1 MQQYLMRQLF
11 IEPQQNRCL
20 PVQFSQSLRGLA
32 TLGVLLIILVS
43 QANAQFGPSPVM
55 VSPVIKEQVTVGQN
69 FVGTVRPMKTAAVGS
84 AVNGRVSEFPV
95 NEGDYIEAG
104 APLAQLLTE
113 TIKLEHEAAVH
124 EQELREQE
132 LLEQENGSR
141 PEEISRAKAALAA
154 AKAAKDYNEK
164 KRQRAEDLYGR
175 GAINSDEIQLILSDY
190 VQAEQMYVQMAEA
203 YDLVVKGPRKEQIAQ
218 ARAQVAIR
226 KAVANRLADQL
237 KKHTIR
243 TPFNGFVSAEHT
255 EVGQWVSQ
263 GELVAEVIELDYV
276 DVEAYV
282 PEQYIAYIHK
292 GQEVTVE
299 IPALQNHLFTGIVE
313 LVNPQADTRSRTF
326 PVKIRVK
333 NTIEFPEQSQA
344 EIENKVIKANPLIK
358 SGMQARVH
366 LTTGKKE
373 EALLL
378 PKDALVLG
386 GPQRIVFVVVPGKGK
401 EPATVKVVPV
411 VIGVANGD
419 HIVVQGELQEGDQVV
434 IRGNERLRPGQQV
447 IPQLEKTKTQETNP
461 AAGDGLTAPPSPK

>member
-1 MQQYLMRQLF
+1 MQHYLMRQLF
-11 IEPQQNRCL
+11 IRLQQYKSL
-20 PVQFSQSLRGLA
+20 HTQFSQALRGLA
-32 TLGVLLIILVS
+32 TLGVILTLMVS
-43 QANAQFGPSPVM
+43 QANAQFGPSPVV
-55 VSPVIKEQVTVGQN
+55 VSPVIKEQVAVGQN

-104 APLAQLLTE
+104 SALAQLLTE
-113 TIKLEHEAAVH
+113 TIRLEHEAAVH
-124 EQELREQE
+124 EQTLREEELQE
-132 LLEQENGSR
+132 LENGSR

-164 KRQRAEDLYGR
+164 KKQRAEDLYGR

-190 VQAEQMYVQMAEA
+190 IQAEQMYVQMSEA
-203 YDLVVKGPRKEQIAQ
+203 YDLVVQGPRKEQVAQ

-263 GELVAEVIELDYV
+263 GELVAEVIELDFV

-282 PEQYIAYIHK
+282 PEQYIAYIRK

-299 IPALQNHLFTGIVE
+299 IPALQDHLFTGTVE
-313 LVNPQADTRSRTF
+313 LIIPQADTRSRTF
-326 PVKIRVK
+326 PVKVRVK
-333 NTIEFPEQSQA
+333 NTIEISELTQDEA
-344 EIENKVIKANPLIK
+344 GNKIIKANPLIK

-366 LTTGKKE
+366 LPTGNKA

-386 GPQRIVFVVVPGKGK
+386 GPQRIVYVVVPGKEK
-401 EPATVKVVPV
+401 EPATVKPVPV

-419 HIVVQGELQEGDQVV
+419 HIVVQGELNEGDQVV

-447 IPQLEKTKTQETNP
+447 MPQPEKTETQATNQ
-461 AAGDGLTAPPSPK
+461 ANGSELTAPPAPN

>member
-1 MQQYLMRQLF
+1 MQLKLIHQLF
-11 IEPQQNRCL
+11 IVSQRNLLLRIR
-20 PVQFSQSLRGLA
+20 FSPSEIATA
-32 TLGVLLIILVS
+32 TLALLFILTAS
-43 QANAQFGPSPVM
+43 QAKAQFGPSPVV
-55 VSPVIKEQVTVGQN
+55 VSPVVKEQVSVGQN
-69 FVGTVRPMKTAAVGS
+69 FVGTVRPIKTAAVGS
-84 AVNGRVSEFPV
+84 AVNGRVSEFPI

-104 APLAQLLTE
+104 SPLAQLLTE
-113 TIKLEHEAAVH
+113 TIRLEHEAAVH
-124 EQELREQE
+124 EQDLREQE
-132 LLEQENGSR
+132 LKELENGSR

-190 VQAEQMYVQMAEA
+190 IQAEQMFVQMTEA
-203 YDLVVKGPRKEQIAQ
+203 YDLVVQGPRKEQIAQ

-226 KAVANRLADQL
+226 KAIANRLADQL

-276 DVEAYV
+276 DVETYV

-292 GQEVTVE
+292 GQQVTVE
-299 IPALQNHLFTGIVE
+299 IPALQDHLFTGTVE
-313 LVNPQADTRSRTF
+313 MVIPQADTRSRTF
-326 PVKIRVK
+326 PVKVRLK
-333 NTIEFPEQSQA
+333 NTIEFA
-344 EIENKVIKANPLIK
+344 EPSEEKSETISIKADPLIK

-366 LTTGKKE
+366 LPTGNKQ

-386 GPQRIVFVVVPGKGK
+386 GPQRIVYVVVPGQEK
-401 EPATVKVVPV
+401 EPATVKPVPV
-411 VIGVANGD
+411 IVGVANGD
-419 HIVVQGELQEGDQVV
+419 HIVVRGDLQEGDQVV

-447 IPQLEKTKTQETNP
+447 IPQLEKSKPQVKKSKEGGEL
-461 AAGDGLTAPPSPK
+461 AAPPAPK